1 MGAKLVADEEPVFD
15 LDDSDYLVLWVVQK
29 LVLRSAEVLLGSGVR
44 WLLLGKR
51 VLVEL
56 LLHW

>member
-1 MGAKLVADEEPVFD
+1 LGAKLVADEEPVFD

-29 LVLRSAEVLLGSGVR
+29 LVLRSAEVLLWSGVR
-44 WLLLGKR
+44 RLLLGKR